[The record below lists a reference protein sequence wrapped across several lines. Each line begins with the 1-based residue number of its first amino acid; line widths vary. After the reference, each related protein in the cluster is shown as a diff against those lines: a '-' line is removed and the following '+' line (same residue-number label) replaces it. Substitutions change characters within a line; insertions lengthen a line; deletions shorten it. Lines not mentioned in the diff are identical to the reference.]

1 MAAFVQAMDGRD
13 GAVALNVRQ
22 MLSPRREGSTRDSPE
37 VTALIEASDVRRTP
51 RMQQL
56 GANPVDAEL
65 TNGVTSL
72 VGGGEPLC
80 LDTAS
85 KEHLRERLVIAE
97 ARVAAAAS
105 SKARA
110 QHMAAHLR
118 DMLSPQAIRSNSRT
132 SLSPLRP

>member
-1 MAAFVQAMDGRD
+1 MDGRD

-22 MLSPRREGSTRDSPE
+22 MLSPRREGSTPDSPE
-37 VTALIEASDVRRTP
+37 VAALIEASDVRRTP
-51 RMQQL
+51 RIQQL

-72 VGGGEPLC
+72 GGGAGEPSC
-80 LDTAS
+80 LDSTAS